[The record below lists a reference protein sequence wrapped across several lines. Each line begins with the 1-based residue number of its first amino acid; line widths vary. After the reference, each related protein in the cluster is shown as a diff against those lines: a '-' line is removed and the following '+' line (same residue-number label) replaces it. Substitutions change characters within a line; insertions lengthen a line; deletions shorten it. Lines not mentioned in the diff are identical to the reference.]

1 MTKSTQKRLKNKDQ
15 EKNPD
20 EIHLLFLYND
30 DIHSFD
36 YVMESLMEICDH
48 TNVQAEQ
55 CTTIAH
61 YKGVCDVK
69 KGELTS
75 LKEMQMG
82 LIQKG
87 LKADIK

>member
-1 MTKSTQKRLKNKDQ
+1 MSKSTQKRLKQKNQ

-20 EIHLLFLYND
+20 DLHLLFLYND

-36 YVMESLMEICDH
+36 YVMGSLMEVCNH
-48 TNVQAEQ
+48 SNVQAEQ

-69 KGELTS
+69 KGELNL
-75 LKEMQMG
+75 LKEMRMG

-87 LKADIK
+87 LKVDIK